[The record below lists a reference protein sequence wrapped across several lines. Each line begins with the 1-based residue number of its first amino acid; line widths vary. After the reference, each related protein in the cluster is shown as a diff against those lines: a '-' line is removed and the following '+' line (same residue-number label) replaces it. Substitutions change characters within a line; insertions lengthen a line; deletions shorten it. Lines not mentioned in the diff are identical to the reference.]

1 MEKSQK
7 NLTDLET
14 SRKLKENNLKKEL
27 QQLKE
32 SQEDIKRRHKTAS
45 RELHDVKGKN
55 LKLKAH

>member
-7 NLTDLET
+7 NHTDLET

-32 SQEDIKRRHKTAS
+32 SQEDIKRRHKTAV
-45 RELHDVKGKN
+45 RELHDVKGKK